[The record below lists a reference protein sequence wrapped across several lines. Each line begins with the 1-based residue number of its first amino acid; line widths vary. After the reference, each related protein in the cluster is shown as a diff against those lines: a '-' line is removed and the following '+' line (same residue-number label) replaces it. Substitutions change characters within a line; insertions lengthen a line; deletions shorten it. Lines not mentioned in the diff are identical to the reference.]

1 MQVDELKKVLFMLLI
16 VVSITFPLIYLK
28 NNIYYVSKDINSL
41 TNKKNSL
48 LQEQFIL
55 MQQLEQKEFENQI
68 NDSLIINDLKLISK
82 ELR

>member
-1 MQVDELKKVLFMLLI
+1 MLLI